1 MAHLN
6 LKRFGVS
13 IEEEL
18 LRQFDELIER
28 KQYENRSEAIRDLIR
43 HALTQDLWENDEW
56 VAGSI
61 LLFYD
66 HHKRNILDEL
76 TEIQHE
82 MHHCILST
90 VHFHLDS
97 HNCLELIVVKGKGRE
112 LREFSDRMISIKGV
126 KYGEFTVAPINL

>member
-1 MAHLN
+1 MARRS

-18 LRQFDELIER
+18 LRQFDDWIER
-28 KQYENRSEAIRDLIR
+28 KQYENRSEAIRALIR
-43 HALTQDLWENDEW
+43 RALTQDLWENDEW

-61 LLFYD
+61 LIFYE
-66 HHKRNILDEL
+66 HHKRNILDQL

-97 HNCLELIVVKGKGRE
+97 HHCLELIVVKGRGRE
-112 LREFSDRMISIKGV
+112 LREFGDRLISVKGV
-126 KYGEFTVAPINL
+126 KYGEFTVAPIDL